1 MAEQTHNVNL
11 DEHNEPQSGASQMP
25 VGIMILLILAGYFG
39 CYEVDKNN
47 ANFSAMV
54 HAPFTEPDEVASL
67 APSEM
72 ELMRSQ
78 GRTLYANCQGCH
90 QANGMGTPGKIPP
103 LAGSEWVRGN
113 PETIAAIVL
122 NGLSGPL
129 KVAGKSFGAEAM
141 TPFGPALKDE
151 EIAAVITFV
160 RNEWGNTPD
169 APLEPKAMIQ
179 LITDTRKK
187 IEASGHT
194 GAWTKELLDANEFTT
209 PE

>member
-1 MAEQTHNVNL
+1 
-11 DEHNEPQSGASQMP
+11 
-25 VGIMILLILAGYFG
+25 MIFATF
-39 CYEVDKNN
+39 
-47 ANFSAMV
+47 
-54 HAPFTEPDEVASL
+54 
-67 APSEM
+67 
-72 ELMRSQ
+72 
-78 GRTLYANCQGCH
+78 
-90 QANGMGTPGKIPP
+90 
-103 LAGSEWVRGN
+103 
-113 PETIAAIVL
+113 AAIVL
-122 NGLSGPL
+122 QGLSGQL

-187 IEASGHT
+187 VEASGHT